1 MRAISLPPG
10 VVDRAT
16 VDRVINQTQRAV
28 VEASRD
34 LLTNQAELGADQKTT
49 FQLADEVGTFYRQE
63 MVRRTSSLVGMDQDE
78 LLRIVRSAA
87 KNVIDQTNNQWL
99 PVAGFKSLN
108 KPEVNKVATAAVSA
122 VSVAANAI
130 VSASK
135 FQPPDDVSCS
145 MAVLT
150 WQETSDIFGRRVA
163 NTYIAIQV
171 TVRNLNTT
179 NEFLIHD
186 IQVAVDTGLDP
197 DSFSR
202 FTAGRDKL
210 LVRAVAQRGQSED
223 RRNLALNSLLAIG
236 AIASSVTLL
245 NPANEFATAVA
256 VFQGG
261 FIPGFKTLFPDHTV
275 EQLNHINDLVFSASS
290 VNKVIVPIQG
300 SVPLVTFI
308 STKPVEQ
315 MPFAWCGYTKQTHT
329 SLGNAHRQEC
339 EYGQP
344 EQVGG
349 YPNNYSFPKPGNGQ
363 AENAPQVPEDGQA
376 KNKPQARENGQ
387 AENMPQAPW
396 DSLDYKKWQPAALRI
411 LQNQTFVVIGGVHIK
426 QLTNE
431 PGKVNSLSCPKLPSG
446 SIDISATKD
455 GLVICSVTGTNLD
468 SVTSVNLE
476 KGTDK
481 IAGKIKAAKDG
492 NSADLQ
498 FDPAALS
505 DGAGIY
511 ELMLVDKSSNEL
523 DSGEAVQ
530 LEVQLIT
537 SADSSLDLAKP
548 TLTIK
553 GKHLDKLES
562 VSLVADDGSVANGT
576 LAAPGAD
583 GASISVSFPTGLTS
597 GKQYFVRYKVKGSTN
612 QVDLKTIVVKATG
625 TAPPAPLVP
634 PPNRPQADKSGTG
647 NLAGVQPKITSADG
661 SLDLA
666 KPTLTIKGEH
676 LDQLGKVWLVPD
688 DGSTP
693 TQGKPVAVGASR
705 TSIAVSFPTGLTS
718 GKQYFV
724 RYQAKRSTPQASPP
738 PPVDLKAVVVKVTG
752 TAPPAP
758 PPTQK
763 K

>member
-1 MRAISLPPG
+1 MNRVAFNARLLAVAVSLSLLPTNGIAQSTAAAPAPPNASSTKTPPQASSGPLDDFVPCLFSHDQEFPLHAISRPPD

-16 VDRVINQTQRAV
+16 VNRVINQTQRAL
-28 VEASRD
+28 VEAARAAF
-34 LLTNQAELGADQKTT
+34 TNHAELGADQKLTY
-49 FQLADEVGTFYRQE
+49 QLATQVGDSYKQE
-63 MVRRTSSLVGMDQDE
+63 MVRRTTSLVDMTRDE
-78 LLRIVRSAA
+78 LIRMVSSAA
-87 KNVIDQTNNQWL
+87 GNVIRQANVQWL
-99 PVAGFKSLN
+99 PLADITQLSPPELLNEVGADAATIAKSA
-108 KPEVNKVATAAVSA
+108 VATAVATAVA
-122 VSVAANAI
+122 SVAEQAAPL
-130 VSASK
+130 ASPV
-135 FQPPDDVSCS
+135 QPPKDVSCS

-171 TVRNLNTT
+171 TVRNLNKT

-186 IQVAVDTGLDP
+186 IQVAVDTGWDP

-236 AIASSVTLL
+236 AVASSVTLL
-245 NPANEFATAVA
+245 SPANEFATAVA

-315 MPFAWCGYTKQTHT
+315 MPFAWCGYTKQTYT

-339 EYGQP
+339 AYGQS

-349 YPNNYSFPKPGNGQ
+349 YPDNYSFPSQ
-363 AENAPQVPEDGQA
+363 ASNEPQVKSQA
-376 KNKPQARENGQ
+376 SNEPQVKR
-387 AENMPQAPW
+387 
-396 DSLDYKKWQPAALRI
+396 DSLDYKKWRPAALRI
-411 LQNQTFVVIGGVHIK
+411 LQGQTFVVIGGVHIK

-431 PGKVNSLSCPKLPSG
+431 PGKVSSLTCTKLPTG

-476 KGTDK
+476 KGTEK
-481 IAGKIKAAKDG
+481 IAGKVKAAKDG

-530 LEVQLIT
+530 LEVQPLIT
-537 SADSSLDLAKP
+537 SADSSLDLSQANP

-553 GKHLDKLES
+553 GKHLDKLGS
-562 VSLVADDGSVANGT
+562 ALLVADDGSRGPVNGK
-576 LAAPGAD
+576 LPDAVQAASNAT
-583 GASISVSFPTGLTS
+583 SISVSFTASQLKS
-597 GKQYFVRYKVKGSTN
+597 GKQYFMRYTATGLGNSQN
-612 QVDLKTIVVKATG
+612 PVDLKTIIVKTSG
-625 TAPPAPLVP
+625 TAPAAAP
-634 PPNRPQADKSGTG
+634 
-647 NLAGVQPKITSADG
+647 
-661 SLDLA
+661 
-666 KPTLTIKGEH
+666 
-676 LDQLGKVWLVPD
+676 
-688 DGSTP
+688 
-693 TQGKPVAVGASR
+693 GKPVTQPADVKPAAGKPV
-705 TSIAVSFPTGLTS
+705 VS
-718 GKQYFV
+718 K
-724 RYQAKRSTPQASPP
+724 
-738 PPVDLKAVVVKVTG
+738 PPVVK
-752 TAPPAP
+752 
-758 PPTQK
+758 QH
-763 K
+763 